1 MLESGCVSV
10 KNEANIMMKNVVDV
24 VFGGFTYWLFG
35 FSMSF
40 GNQVGSTSYF
50 GVGEYAVDSDYEIM
64 GPVFASFMFQLSF
77 ATTAT
82 TIVSGTMAERCN
94 FKSYCLFSML
104 NTVVYCVPARWIW
117 GPTGFLVTNW
127 GVIDIAGSGAVHL
140 LGGVSGCPQFDMK
153 CFHRT
158 RAL

>member
-24 VFGGFTYWLFG
+24 VFGGKIILRNLAVSFPDFKIIYTKKGTTYWLFG

-40 GNQVGSTSYF
+40 GNDPPYSSPFLGF
-50 GVGEYAVDSDYEIM
+50 GEYAVDADLSIM

-82 TIVSGTMAERCN
+82 TIGNLISEYLL
-94 FKSYCLFSML
+94 FKQTLQL
-104 NTVVYCVPARWIW
+104 NNCSI
-117 GPTGFLVTNW
+117 
-127 GVIDIAGSGAVHL
+127 
-140 LGGVSGCPQFDMK
+140 
-153 CFHRT
+153 
-158 RAL
+158 

>member
-40 GNQVGSTSYF
+40 GNQVGSSAYF
-50 GVGEYAVDSDYEIM
+50 GVGEYAVDSNYEIM

-82 TIVSGTMAERCN
+82 TIVSGTMAERYVYVSFAMPVSCQCEICSN
-94 FKSYCLFSML
+94 KLFSISK
-104 NTVVYCVPARWIW
+104 V
-117 GPTGFLVTNW
+117 
-127 GVIDIAGSGAVHL
+127 
-140 LGGVSGCPQFDMK
+140 
-153 CFHRT
+153 
-158 RAL
+158 